1 MAKKGFERL
10 SNTKTRTLLLL
21 GGLFLIVVVLIL
33 YMTTKKTSPLK
44 TEQSKAAAIPQIT
57 SVPGNVT
64 SPKYQELQE
73 EENRR
78 KAEEAKKSG
87 GSAVATIIGSRG
99 KDGLSNKETF
109 GIEGLG
115 ECKCPQETTLG
126 ADNIPILDPALA
138 SKLIA
143 QIEANPKDALR
154 LMKANPG
161 LARAICN
168 QKPDLA
174 LKIIETDKEAA
185 KIMLSECPAMA
196 KQLAEKNPALFK
208 QLMLENPALAK
219 KIAESSPE
227 LMKKLM
233 LQDPEF
239 AKQLAQKNPAMLKEL
254 MKNDPDFTDQLAKQ
268 NPELVKQ
275 LMKDDPEFAKV
286 MAKNN
291 PAMVKKFM
299 LEDPEFARVMAAKN
313 PEMVKNLM
321 RGDPEFARRLAET
334 NPSLVKGLMKGD
346 PAFAALMMKQ
356 NPDMVK
362 KLMLDD
368 PEFARAMALQN
379 PDEVSDMMKDDP
391 EFAKALRAKVPG
403 IDGILEA
410 GRKKLPMTDKERL
423 AALEE
428 GRRKLKE
435 EQMKKAQQL
444 KLSDLQQ
451 KQVAAIVAN
460 MESQSKD
467 AMAAWNLITPQA
479 FVQGSENEKKGN
491 GGPGGP
497 GGPGGVGVVSGGPN
511 PNAEVLIK
519 AGTILFAVLDTA
531 VNSDEPGPILATIT
545 SGGKFEGAKALGE
558 IQLAAQP
565 GSGGRPE
572 KVILNFTQ
580 LSKPEDPTTK
590 SLGIKAV
597 AIDLDTARTALASNV
612 DHHYLLRYGTLF
624 ASSFMTGYA
633 KVLTTQGA
641 TTQTNPSSGTT
652 TTSTASLNG
661 RQQIFAALGEVGKQF
676 GAATATYFSTP
687 NTITVDSG
695 TGIGILIL
703 SDVTAS

>member
-21 GGLFLIVVVLIL
+21 GGLFLVVLVLII
-33 YMTTKKTSPLK
+33 YMSTKKASPLK

-78 KAEEAKKSG
+78 KVEEAKKTG
-87 GSAVATIIGSRG
+87 GSAVATIIGARG
-99 KDGLSNKETF
+99 KDGLSNRETF

-115 ECKCPQETTLG
+115 ECRCPQETTLG

-185 KIMLSECPAMA
+185 KIMLNECPAMA

-208 QLMLENPALAK
+208 QLLLENPALAK
-219 KIAESSPE
+219 KIADSSPE

-299 LEDPEFARVMAAKN
+299 LEDPEFARTMAAKN

-321 RGDPEFARRLAET
+321 RGDPEFARHLAET

-368 PEFARAMALQN
+368 PEFARAMAQQN
-379 PDEVSDMMKDDP
+379 PDEVAQMMKDDP

-403 IDGILEA
+403 IDAIIDA

-423 AALEE
+423 AALEDA
-428 GRRKLKE
+428 RRKQRE
-435 EQMKKAQQL
+435 DQAQKAQQL
-444 KLSDLQQ
+444 KLSELQQ

-460 MESQSKD
+460 MENQSKD

-491 GGPGGP
+491 GSESGSG
-497 GGPGGVGVVSGGPN
+497 SGGTSGSSSTPN
-511 PNAEVLIK
+511 PNAEILIK

-545 SGGKFEGAKALGE
+545 GGKYEGAKALGE
-558 IQLAAQP
+558 IQLASQP

-580 LSKPEDPTTK
+580 LSKPEDASIK
-590 SLGIKAV
+590 SLTIKAV
-597 AIDLDTARTALASNV
+597 AIDLDTARTALASDV

-624 ASSFMTGYA
+624 ASSFLTGYA

-641 TTQTNPSSGTT
+641 TTQTNPASGTT
-652 TTSTASLNG
+652 TTSTAELNG
-661 RQQIFAALGEVGKQF
+661 RQQVFAALGEVGKQF